1 MLNAILHDLYT
12 CIQNFKVL
20 SEMINNHGRR
30 KGQKYLKIKLIL
42 ILIPLTIKK

>member
-20 SEMINNHGRR
+20 SEIINNHGRR
-30 KGQKYLKIKLIL
+30 KGQNTLKLN
-42 ILIPLTIKK
+42 